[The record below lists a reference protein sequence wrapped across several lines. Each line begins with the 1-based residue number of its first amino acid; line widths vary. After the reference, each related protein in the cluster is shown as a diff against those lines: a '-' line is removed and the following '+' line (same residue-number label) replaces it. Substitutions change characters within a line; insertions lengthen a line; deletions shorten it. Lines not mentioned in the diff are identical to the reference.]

1 MVCCVPAL
9 FVARERSPARI
20 AASGTLKNRNSLF
33 ERLKPSYDAK
43 KNSLSRTIGP
53 PRAPPN
59 MCCSSGSL
67 FGLPLFSLQLNPQGL
82 NEYEVALSFSL
93 LKNSN
98 AEPLNWFVPDLV
110 MTVIAAPPAMPCSA
124 SKLLVETLTEST
136 VSAGEMYMLWLGSQM
151 LTLVAPS
158 VRVALFVF
166 AWPLT
171 FVVIDRAGVSVSA
184 LPNDIGIVPGTRLM
198 SAW

>member
-1 MVCCVPAL
+1 MTCWVPWL

-20 AASGTLKNRNSLF
+20 AASGTLKKRNSLF
-33 ERLKPSYDAK
+33 DRLKPSYDAK

-53 PRAPPN
+53 PSDPPN

-67 FGLPLFSLQLNPQGL
+67 FGFPLFSLQLNPQGR
-82 NEYEVALSFSL
+82 NEYAVALSFSL

-110 MTVIAAPPAMPCSA
+110 MTVMAAPPAIPCSA
-124 SKLLVETLTEST
+124 SNVAVDTLTVSI
-136 VSAGEMYMLWLGSQM
+136 VSAGATYITWFGSQM

-171 FVVIDRAGVSVSA
+171 LVVIERAGVSVSA
-184 LPNDIGIVPGTRLM
+184 LPNDIGIVPGTRLTR
-198 SAW
+198 AW